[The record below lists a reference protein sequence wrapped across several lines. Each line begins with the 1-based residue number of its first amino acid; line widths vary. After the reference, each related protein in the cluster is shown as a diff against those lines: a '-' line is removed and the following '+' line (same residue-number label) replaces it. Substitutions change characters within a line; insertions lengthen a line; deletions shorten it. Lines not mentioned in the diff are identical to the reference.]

1 MKLVSRK
8 KGEDLMKKIM
18 ITLMVIL
25 TLLCGCQ
32 ANENTNASDYGD
44 DISKAQEIAVVS
56 PETAEVMDTITGAEE
71 IKDFVLAVVSNKL

>member
-1 MKLVSRK
+1 MKPVSRK

-71 IKDFVLAVVSNKL
+71 IKDFVLAVVSSNL